1 MQSLSSQITKFVLIS
16 ASVRGVTIRDS
27 YEEDGSETQAAT
39 VDFSAE
45 VSLTPSIAAAATSE
59 NGEAETKFTSSMAAP
74 DDTLNHLQSD
84 KNMAEQYSKFT
95 LYGIGFI

>member
-1 MQSLSSQITKFVLIS
+1 M
-16 ASVRGVTIRDS
+16 TIHDS
-27 YEEDGSETQAAT
+27 HEEDAYGSETQAST

-84 KNMAEQYSKFT
+84 KNMAEQYSKFM